1 MKKLLLLI
9 LHIGKIL
16 PPVFSSSRHRVLV
29 QICFTSLSMLVL
41 TCLAVSDIYW
51 LYNIGEE
58 ELLFHLNDF
67 VTEGIT
73 YIVMATAFVYIIL
86 HTLDDSRKLTDQ
98 GKRYGFELLI
108 SK

>member
-16 PPVFSSSRHRVLV
+16 PPVFSSSRHRVWVL
-29 QICFTSLSMLVL
+29 IFFTSLSLLVL
-41 TCLAVSDIYW
+41 TCLAISDIYW
-51 LYNIGEE
+51 LLNIGEE
-58 ELLFHLNDF
+58 EFLFNMNDF
-67 VTEGIT
+67 VTEAIT
-73 YIVMATAFVYIIL
+73 YIVMAVAMVYNIL